1 MKEMKVL
8 LPRDTETHTTQLFAV
23 FVTLLVLGTISL
35 LLTQIRFHNLNFY
48 LLTLPLLPPDSS
60 NPYFSASISSISLE
74 SPCKKNMR
82 Y

>member
-1 MKEMKVL
+1 MKEMKLL

-23 FVTLLVLGTISL
+23 FVTLLVLRTISL
-35 LLTQIRFHNLNFY
+35 LPTQMRFHNLNFY
-48 LLTLPLLPPDSS
+48 LFTLPLLPPDSS
-60 NPYFSASISSISLE
+60 NPYFSASISPISLE